1 MFLVLVILL
10 YFYRNIAFSMG
21 YFVSNA
27 RSNRL
32 VLKLLGFFFLNRQ
45 QQRCLLSEMRVI
57 ALPWGNS

>member
-10 YFYRNIAFSMG
+10 YFYRNIAFLMG
-21 YFVSNA
+21 YFVSDA

-32 VLKLLGFFFLNRQ
+32 VLNYLSFFLNRQ

-57 ALPWGNS
+57 ALP